1 MARRHVKQTT
11 GEVKDVPTAADLGR
25 IEAAAG
31 VMYQFGLSD
40 ISDGYLTDL
49 VALGTSRRLTP

>member
-1 MARRHVKQTT
+1 MASRRVKQTT

-31 VMYQFGLSD
+31 VMYQFGLTD
-40 ISDGYLTDL
+40 ISDGC
-49 VALGTSRRLTP
+49 VSIA